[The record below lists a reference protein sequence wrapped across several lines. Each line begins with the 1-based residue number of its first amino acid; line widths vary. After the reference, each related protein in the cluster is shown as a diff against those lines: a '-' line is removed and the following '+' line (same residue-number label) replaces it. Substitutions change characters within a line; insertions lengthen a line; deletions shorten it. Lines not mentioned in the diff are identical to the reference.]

1 MNILLLGSGGRENA
15 IAFKIKESPLLT
27 KLFISPGNPGTALCG
42 ENVNLGS
49 DFNSIGEFVIKNN
62 IEILVVGP
70 EQPLVDGIWDYFHN
84 SSELKDILV
93 IGPSKE
99 GALLEGS
106 KDFAKDFMQKNN
118 IPTARYKTFNKESL
132 NEGKEFLNSLKPPYV
147 LKADGLAAGKGVVI
161 PNTLEEAQEE
171 LTQMLEH
178 SKFGNASQK
187 VVVEEFLKG
196 IECSV
201 FVLTDG
207 ENYKILPVAKD
218 YKRIGENDT
227 GLNTGGMGS
236 VSPVKF
242 ADKGFMQ
249 KVEERIIR
257 STIQGLKDKDIT
269 YQGFIFIG
277 LMNVEGNPYV
287 IEYNVRMGDPET
299 EVVFPRIKSDIVEAF
314 LRIKCREL
322 DKFNLD
328 IDSRFASCVMMVAK
342 GYPESYEKGKEIKG
356 LENTK
361 DCIVFHAGTKQ
372 EGKKILTNGGRV
384 IAVTCYGENLQEALN
399 KCYENVERIS
409 WEGKYFRKDI
419 GKDLL

>member
-1 MNILLLGSGGRENA
+1 MNILLLGSGARENA
-15 IAFKIKESPLLT
+15 IARKISESKLLT
-27 KLFISPGNPGTALCG
+27 KLYIFPGNPGTSLCG
-42 ENVNLGS
+42 ENINLGS
-49 DFNSIGEFVIKNN
+49 DFKAIGEFVIKNN
-62 IEILVVGP
+62 IETVVVGP
-70 EQPLVDGIWDYFHN
+70 EQLLVDGIWNYFN
-84 SSELKDILV
+84 NKEELKNVLV
-93 IGPSKE
+93 VGPSKE
-99 GALLEGS
+99 GAQLEGS

-118 IPTARYKTFNKESL
+118 IPTAKHKTFQKQSL
-132 NEGKEFLNSLKPPYV
+132 NEGKEFLKTLKPPYV

-161 PNTLEEAQEE
+161 LNSLEEAQEE
-171 LTQMLEH
+171 LNQMLEH

-187 VVVEEFLKG
+187 VVVEEFLNG

-218 YKRIGENDT
+218 YKRIGEKDT

-236 VSPVKF
+236 ISPVKF
-242 ADKGFMQ
+242 ADEVFMQ
-249 KVEERIIR
+249 KVEQRIIKP
-257 STIQGLKDKDIT
+257 TIQGIKNEKIE

-277 LMNVEGNPYV
+277 LINVDGEPKV

-314 LRIKCREL
+314 VKIKTKEL
-322 DKFNLD
+322 DNYNLE
-328 IDSRFASCVMMVAK
+328 IDTRFATCVMMVAK

-356 LENTK
+356 IETTK

-384 IAVTCYGENLQEALN
+384 IAVTCYGETMQEALN
-399 KCYENVERIS
+399 KCYDNVEKIS
-409 WEGKYFRKDI
+409 WEGKYFRRDI
-419 GKDLL
+419 GKDLI